1 MNVSGNSKSFGSN
14 KNAGSPAKTCFTE
27 AMSPGDA
34 AITRSTSMVVRASPQ
49 NPAAIPPATAYG
61 MPARSKAAQAVSRI
75 PYRCR
80 WGSGLRLMMPP
91 LPTPPTCG
99 PLRDDLPEFLL
110 GLLWKVVPRPGQ
122 QQFTPD
128 FVQCENLVELAVGD
142 RGVDVCCHR
151 ILDCCAG

>member
-1 MNVSGNSKSFGSN
+1 
-14 KNAGSPAKTCFTE
+14 
-27 AMSPGDA
+27 
-34 AITRSTSMVVRASPQ
+34 
-49 NPAAIPPATAYG
+49 
-61 MPARSKAAQAVSRI
+61 
-75 PYRCR
+75 RCR
-80 WGSGLRLMMPP
+80 WGSGLWLMMPP

-151 ILDCCAG
+151 ILDCCAGRVGPRRKPCTALHRMRRTLNRTRCLRCCWFRR